1 MNPYLVLDVPVNA
14 DDQTIRGAYLKAVK
28 DSPPEA
34 DPKWFQAVSQA
45 YKQIQDQAGRNR
57 HLLFNRD
64 CPGESP
70 LDALV
75 SYARLQ
81 RHFEP
86 LPFGEMKELFVAA
99 AKTCGKENTH
109 V

>member
-14 DDQTIRGAYLKAVK
+14 DDQTIREAYLKAIK

-34 DPKWFQAVSQA
+34 DPKRFQAVSQA
-45 YKQIQDQAGRNR
+45 YRQIQDQANRNR

-64 CPGESP
+64 CPGDSP
-70 LDALV
+70 LDTLV
-75 SYARLQ
+75 RYASLQ

-86 LPFGEMKELFVAA
+86 LPFGDMKELLVAA
-99 AKTCGKENTH
+99 AKTGRKENTH
-109 V
+109 A